1 MSMQTEFVAL
11 VGPIVSGRVYPMGVT
26 VPVAPYLT
34 YTRIAA
40 VEQSTLDANGGTGNP
55 INTRIQVDVWAQSY
69 GDAQAK
75 AAAVKAALKTWSVEN
90 VLLNEQDIYDS
101 ETKLHRVMLDVSTWH
116 L

>member
-26 VPVAPYLT
+26 APVAPYLT

-40 VEQSTLDANGGTGNP
+40 VEQSTLDANGGDGNA
-55 INTRIQVDVWAQSY
+55 INTRLQVDVWAQSY
-69 GDAQAK
+69 GDAQSK
-75 AAAVKAALKTWSVEN
+75 AAAVKAALKTWSIEN
-90 VLLNEQDIYDS
+90 VLLNEQDIYDA
-101 ETKLHRVMLDVSTWH
+101 ETKLHRVMLDISTWH